1 MVSYVLVV
9 EGDRDLQAHIA
20 EVLRD
25 SPYELGSETE
35 LSWARRSLAARA
47 PDAVIIDT
55 QLGDGPGFLLADELR
70 RGGKV
75 SAVPILFLA
84 SRHFRG
90 AQHRAELMRRY
101 APAAYLLAPSGLGEL
116 RPSLDSLLAGSERT
130 RPPAPAAVAPIP
142 SASPAAARSAPTAA
156 SVRVSGPPAASSA
169 PSSAPSSSPPSSPSP
184 SPSSSASPSPS
195 ATPASTAP
203 TMPMRRAA
211 APAVPPPL
219 PPAALARG
227 AQVAQVAQAAPTAS
241 PVPRPAP
248 TDQAQQS
255 EKRDVDRAAEILSQ
269 GTGGLRGTLT
279 ETPFARLLQRLFAQ
293 RTTGALLLKLEGTKK
308 IVSFADGYPV
318 SVKSNLLSE
327 CLGQILLQQ
336 RLISNEA
343 LQESIRRMKGEKRHQ
358 GQILVEMG
366 VLSPYNLS
374 RALVEQVE
382 AKLFNI
388 FSWPDGLYVFKEGEP
403 TPVEALRLD
412 RSPAAM
418 ILEGIR
424 RHYDEQRRE
433 GVLTPYAG
441 KYVRLSRDPVMRF
454 QEMTSLPTE
463 REFVRGI
470 DGRTRL
476 ETVLD
481 SARITR
487 DKARLLLVALAEA
500 GMIEPSDAP
509 APRPASVTGT
519 SEAASGA
526 QGTSSGTG
534 GPSPAGGQDPGDRD
548 GGYPEAS
555 RAPARP
561 LTPSQLS
568 LVAQTVRSQNHYW
581 ALGVQPSDSIE
592 TVDRAYEA
600 LAASFHPDRYRTQ
613 PEEDRRLAQEIFE
626 RLTEAHATL
635 RDPTRRL
642 GYTATIE
649 RARGPEPSGPIPAGA
664 PRELYD
670 TGMEHLRAN
679 HHREAV
685 ESFRQA
691 ARLLPNQSDFR
702 AALGWALFR
711 EAPADARAG
720 RAALAELRRAIQL
733 DPKNRRARLYLG
745 HFHAQTGQSDLA
757 IAEFEK
763 LLELDPGATD
773 VSDEL
778 RRLREN
784 R

>member
-25 SPYELGSETE
+25 APYELGSETE
-35 LSWARRSLAARA
+35 LSWARKSLAARA

-55 QLGDGPGFLLADELR
+55 QLGDGPGILLADELR
-70 RGGKV
+70 RGGRV
-75 SAVPILFLA
+75 PAIPILFIA

-90 AQHRAELMRRY
+90 AQHRAELIRRY
-101 APAAYLLAPSGLGEL
+101 APASYVLAPSGLGEL
-116 RPSLDSLLAGSERT
+116 RPTLDGLLAQGERT
-130 RPPAPAAVAPIP
+130 RPAAPVTATTIP
-142 SASPAAARSAPTAA
+142 SASAAAARSAAPSGA
-156 SVRVSGPPAASSA
+156 SARASGPPPPAS
-169 PSSAPSSSPPSSPSP
+169 PSRPSSS
-184 SPSSSASPSPS
+184 
-195 ATPASTAP
+195 P
-203 TMPMRRAA
+203 TMPMRRAP

-219 PPAALARG
+219 PPGALAR
-227 AQVAQVAQAAPTAS
+227 AAEVPRVPVAQVREAAQTVAPVAS
-241 PVPRPAP
+241 APRPAP
-248 TDQAQQS
+248 APADLAQQS
-255 EKRDVDRAAEILSQ
+255 EKRDVDRAAEILAQ
-269 GTGGLRGTLT
+269 GTGGLRGTLA

-343 LQESIRRMKGEKRHQ
+343 LQESLRRMKVEKRHQ

-388 FSWPDGLYVFKEGEP
+388 FSWPEGLYVFKEGEP

-433 GVLTPYAG
+433 GVLAPYAG
-441 KYVRLSRDPVMRF
+441 KYVRLSSDPVMRF

-500 GMIEPSDAP
+500 GMIEPSEAP
-509 APRPASVTGT
+509 APRPESPAGVAGT
-519 SEAASGA
+519 VSGA
-526 QGTSSGTG
+526 EGGRGGTG
-534 GPSPAGGQDPGDRD
+534 GATTGGGQEAGDGD
-548 GGYPEAS
+548 GGYPEAG

-600 LAASFHPDRYRTQ
+600 LAASFHPDRYRAQ
-613 PEEDRRLAQEIFE
+613 PDEDRRLAQEIFE

-635 RDPTRRL
+635 RDPARRQ

-649 RARGPEPSGPIPAGA
+649 RARSPEPSGPIPAGA

>member
-1 MVSYVLVV
+1 
-9 EGDRDLQAHIA
+9 
-20 EVLRD
+20 
-25 SPYELGSETE
+25 
-35 LSWARRSLAARA
+35 
-47 PDAVIIDT
+47 
-55 QLGDGPGFLLADELR
+55 
-70 RGGKV
+70 
-75 SAVPILFLA
+75 
-84 SRHFRG
+84 
-90 AQHRAELMRRY
+90 
-101 APAAYLLAPSGLGEL
+101 
-116 RPSLDSLLAGSERT
+116 
-130 RPPAPAAVAPIP
+130 
-142 SASPAAARSAPTAA
+142 
-156 SVRVSGPPAASSA
+156 
-169 PSSAPSSSPPSSPSP
+169 
-184 SPSSSASPSPS
+184 
-195 ATPASTAP
+195 
-203 TMPMRRAA
+203 
-211 APAVPPPL
+211 
-219 PPAALARG
+219 
-227 AQVAQVAQAAPTAS
+227 
-241 PVPRPAP
+241 
-248 TDQAQQS
+248 
-255 EKRDVDRAAEILSQ
+255 VDRAAEILAQ

-293 RTTGALLLKLEGTKK
+293 RTTGALLLTRDGTKK

-424 RHYDEQRRE
+424 RHYDDQRRE
-433 GVLTPYAG
+433 GVLTLYAG
-441 KYVRLSRDPVMRF
+441 KYVRLSSDPVMRF

-476 ETVLD
+476 ETVLE

-509 APRPASVTGT
+509 APRAAATAGT
-519 SEAASGA
+519 PEAAAGSP
-526 QGTSSGTG
+526 GTSSGTG
-534 GPSPAGGQDPGDRD
+534 SAAPGGGQGAGDAD
-548 GGYPEAS
+548 GGYPEAG

-600 LAASFHPDRYRTQ
+600 LAASFHPDRYRAQ
-613 PEEDRRLAQEIFE
+613 PDEDRRLAQEIFE

-635 RDPTRRL
+635 RDPARRRV
-642 GYTATIE
+642 YTATIE